1 MDWYGGPTVL
11 EHLETVPV
19 GHRPGRTSPSGCPVQ
34 YVIRPQT
41 AEHPD
46 YRGYAGQIASGVLRV
61 GDEVDV
67 LPSGPYDA
75 PSPGST
81 AARGPLDEAVGRRSR

>member
-1 MDWYGGPTVL
+1 MVSPSANMDWYGGPTVL

-19 GHRPGRTSPSGCPVQ
+19 VTDPGDDPGRFPVQ

-61 GDEVDV
+61 GDAVTV
-67 LPSGPYDA
+67 LPA
-75 PSPGST
+75 NRKPS
-81 AARGPLDEAVGRRSR
+81 E